1 MKLTGK
7 AKDKFEKWYQNNSVH
22 YYDGTPIQLGFDKL
36 DVRCQWGVI
45 QDFADSVGVD
55 IYINPYHDW
64 VTDSMEGYNWYAELR
79 NESYISGTGN
89 VPTIQEARNAAIEKL
104 NEILNG

>member
-7 AKDKFEKWYQNNSVH
+7 AK
-22 YYDGTPIQLGFDKL
+22 KL
-36 DVRCQWGVI
+36 LLEWCIENDILWLDDAYPSSQWGVI

-89 VPTIQEARNAAIEKL
+89 VPTIQEARSAAIKKL
-104 NEILNG
+104 NQIINER